1 METIR
6 QGYPELFQRCRETA
20 ACFIHTIDMRRTF
33 DVNEEERRQFW
44 EELYAGPGYGIWQ
57 GNFRDMLTDRAAKRL
72 ISHFVAQKL
81 RGRVTDPGV
90 AERLI
95 SNNHGFD
102 TLRGPRA
109 PVHTEVSPST
119 HPPQ

>member
-44 EELYAGPGYGIWQ
+44 EELYAGPGFGIWQ
-57 GNFRDMLTDRAAKRL
+57 GQFRDMLPDRAATSL
-72 ISHFVAQKL
+72 FSAFVAEML
-81 RGRVTDPGV
+81 RGRAKAPDVEAMRTPKDHGSATRRARGGAPCRQRGV
-90 AERLI
+90 
-95 SNNHGFD
+95 
-102 TLRGPRA
+102 
-109 PVHTEVSPST
+109 
-119 HPPQ
+119 